1 MIRIKDIAKQAGVSP
16 TTVSNVIHG
25 NYKKVSKKTV
35 DKIERLLAET
45 EYVPSMG
52 AMMLAGGRSRIIGVL
67 VGEPEGEKYRKE
79 GYSFSNAL
87 IRSVGAEVYRKN
99 YYMLL
104 HFTSNP
110 EEGVQFAATWNVE
123 GLLTIGLSVKDN
135 LLLQMKCKAPVVS
148 IDNYYEKNGV
158 ANVGLD
164 DSGGGYLMT
173 KYLLRCGHK
182 RISFVSDNDVG
193 VDHERWKGVCLAYE
207 EGMGDRSGVRHIRI
221 PGERSARERYYQ
233 KHLRTL
239 AEEEDALFFA
249 SDYYAAEA
257 IGILGE
263 LGISVP
269 EDLSVAGFDDS
280 ETAILCRPRLTTI
293 HQDISEKGRHAVK
306 KLFDLIE
313 GECNFAMSDRLPV
326 TLVIRDS
333 VKDTLVDAAT
343 RNK

>member
-1 MIRIKDIAKQAGVSP
+1 MIRIKDIAEQAGVSP

-35 DKIERLLAET
+35 DKIERLLTET

-52 AMMLAGGRSRIIGVL
+52 AMMLAGGSSRIVGVL
-67 VGEPEGEKYRKE
+67 VGEPEGEKHRKE

-87 IRSVGAEVYRKN
+87 IRSIGAEVYRKN

-123 GLLTIGLSVKDN
+123 GLLTIGLSAKDN
-135 LLLQMKCKAPVVS
+135 LMLQMKCKAPVVS
-148 IDNYYEKNGV
+148 IDNYYEKNGI

-164 DSGGGYLMT
+164 DLGGGYLMA
-173 KYLLRCGHK
+173 KHLLQCGHK
-182 RISFVSDNDVG
+182 RIGFVSDNDVG

-207 EGMGDRSGVRHIRI
+207 EDMGGRSGARHIRI
-221 PGERSARERYYQ
+221 PGERSAREQYYQ
-233 KHLRTL
+233 KHLRAL
-239 AEEEDALFFA
+239 AKEEDALFFA

-280 ETAILCRPRLTTI
+280 ETAVLCRPRLTTI

-306 KLFDLIE
+306 KLFGLIE
-313 GECNFAMSDRLPV
+313 GERNFSMSDRLPV

-333 VKDTLVDAAT
+333 VKDIQ
-343 RNK
+343 NI